1 MTLPFNYAMPI
12 NGALKALTCRWR
24 HALALLAALCFAL
37 PALTHAQQLPG
48 PDANNGKTF
57 RVLTF
62 HDVRE
67 GVRASFSKD
76 PEETAIDQTTLV
88 GVFAWLQQNNYRA
101 VSLQQIIDARAGGP
115 PLPPQAVLL
124 SFDDGYASFYTKV
137 FPLLRSYKYPAVMA
151 LVTSWMEMPADGKV
165 PYGDILLA
173 RDRFITWAQARE
185 MSQSGLVELIS
196 HSDAMHQGIPGNP
209 QGNVLPAATTH
220 RYDAATGLYES
231 TAAYLARVEA
241 DLRRSREIIERR
253 TGAKVR
259 ALAWPYG
266 AYNAPAVAAA
276 ARAGLPYTFSLD
288 DGVNDASVPLATIR
302 RGLVTYNLEGPDY
315 LHMLRSV
322 AGTQDGSGQPRAV
335 NRVMHVDLDY
345 VYDPDPKQ
353 QEANLS
359 MLLERVLAVGPTS
372 VFLQAYSDPDG
383 DGVADALYFP
393 NRHLPMRADLF
404 NRVAWQ
410 LRTRTHVRV
419 YAWMPVMAFS
429 LPASHPLATRLV
441 TSLAANNTA
450 YRRLSPFDSEV
461 RALIGDI
468 YEDLTRHAS
477 FAGLLFHD
485 DATLSDHEDASPAAL
500 HTYATWGLPPD
511 LHAIRADPALMA
523 RWTAGKTRFLT
534 DFTLELANRVRV
546 WQPTLLTAR
555 NVYARPLL
563 ESQAEAWFAQN
574 YEQSLTSYD
583 YTAVMAMPYMENVA
597 DPHAW
602 LTALVRRA
610 AKVPLGL
617 DKTVFELQAKDWR
630 TGEPVPDAELTRQW
644 QLMRRAGARNL
655 GYYPDDF
662 LNNQP
667 SMEVVRNALSTRTKL
682 LGAVVLP
689 SSLVPPVTSAP
700 APMQKGSPP

>member
-1 MTLPFNYAMPI
+1 MTLSFNYAMPI
-12 NGALKALTCRWR
+12 NGALKGLTRMCR
-24 HALALLAALCFAL
+24 HALAVLAALCFAL
-37 PALTHAQQLPG
+37 PALTHAQQLSG

-67 GVRASFSKD
+67 GVRASFSSD
-76 PEETAIDQTTLV
+76 PEETAVDQTTLV
-88 GVFAWLQQNNYRA
+88 GVFAWLQQNNYRV

-115 PLPPQAVLL
+115 PLPSRAVLL
-124 SFDDGYASFYTKV
+124 SFDDGYASAYTKV

-151 LVTSWMEMPADGKV
+151 LVTSWMELPADGQV
-165 PYGDILLA
+165 PYGDIPMA
-173 RDRFITWAQARE
+173 RDRLITWPQARE
-185 MSQSGLVELIS
+185 MAESGLVELIS
-196 HSDAMHQGIPGNP
+196 HSDAMHKGIPGNP
-209 QGNVLPAATTH
+209 QENVLPAATTH

-231 TAAYLARVEA
+231 TAAYVARVEA

-253 TGAKVR
+253 TGVKVR

-288 DGVNDASVPLATIR
+288 DGVNDASMPLATIR
-302 RGLVTYNLEGPDY
+302 RGLVTYDLEGPDY

-322 AGTQDGSGQPRAV
+322 ASTRDGSGQPRAV

-359 MLLERVLAVGPTS
+359 RLLDRVLAVGPTS
-372 VFLQAYSDPDG
+372 VFLQAYADPDG

-410 LRTRTHVRV
+410 LRTRSRVRV
-419 YAWMPVMAFS
+419 YAWMPAMAFS

-441 TSLAANNTA
+441 TSLAANNTG
-450 YRRLSPFDSEV
+450 YHRLSPFDSEV
-461 RALIGDI
+461 RALIGDV
-468 YEDLTRHAS
+468 YEDLARHAS

-500 HTYATWGLPPD
+500 RTYAAWGLPPD
-511 LHAIRADPALMA
+511 LHAIRADPVLMA

-555 NVYARPLL
+555 NLYARPLL

-574 YEQSLTSYD
+574 YEQSLASYD

-597 DPHAW
+597 NPHAW
-602 LTALVRRA
+602 LSSLVQRA
-610 AKVPLGL
+610 AKTPLGL
-617 DKTVFELQAKDWR
+617 EKTVFELQAKDWR
-630 TGEPVPDAELTRQW
+630 TGKPVPDAELARQW
-644 QLMRRAGARNL
+644 QLMRRLGARNL

-662 LNNQP
+662 LNNKP
-667 SMEVVRNALSTRTKL
+667 SMEVVRNALSTRTQL
-682 LGAVVLP
+682 MGAAVLP
-689 SSLVPPVTSAP
+689 IDLVSPVTPAP
-700 APMQKGSPP
+700 APLQRGSPP